1 MIKRNKVLI
10 TGGAGFIGSNLVEEL
25 LKKNYEITVLD
36 NFSTGHLSNVSEF
49 KNKITIIKGDIRD
62 YSLVEKH
69 LSDKN
74 IVFHLA
80 AMVSVPESVKFPKE
94 CEDININATKNI
106 LDICLK
112 NDIKFIF
119 ASSAAVYG
127 EDRTEI
133 KTENLQTIPI
143 SPYGWSKLKVEKL
156 CENYSKKGLKYVCYR
171 NFNVYGPKQDFNHPY
186 SAVIP
191 SFISKALINQDLNIF
206 GEGYQTRDFIY
217 VKDIVGAMIVGAE
230 EKING
235 VFNLGCNDIINL
247 RDLASLI
254 IKKTGS
260 SSKIIFKP
268 GRDGDIMHSRASSD
282 KIFNAINWRSK
293 YSFNE
298 GLNYTLNYY
307 TKTNI
312 QKISKDISLLLPVS
326 GVVNFLELLDK
337 IKSLLNLEYK
347 NIVIVND
354 NLLKKSELRKL
365 NLEFGNKIEIISH
378 TIELGEDSTIKTG
391 MLFIQKNYNFK
402 YLVLYDYKNYS
413 VNDIINLIYVLETNK
428 EEICIGV
435 RFFKNSTEINKNKI
449 RDFGF
454 STYLTSFL
462 LNVKLSDVYAKLI
475 VFDSEVFKKIKLLE
489 VEQAFYYELFSQISN
504 NKISFCEVPVLI
516 DKTLTYSQRVGR
528 ILSLLKGITK
538 YKLKKLITS

>member
-36 NFSTGHLSNVSEF
+36 NFSTGHLSNISEF

-69 LSDKN
+69 LIDKN

-106 LDICLK
+106 LNICLK

-133 KTENLQTIPI
+133 KTEDLPTIPI

-156 CENYSKKGLKYVCYR
+156 SEEYSKKGLKYVCYR

-191 SFISKALINQDLNIF
+191 SFISKALNNQDLNIF

-230 EKING
+230 EKICG

-247 RDLASLI
+247 RDLATLI

-260 SSKIIFKP
+260 NSKIIYKP
-268 GRDGDIMHSRASSD
+268 GREGDIMHSRASSD
-282 KIFNAINWRSK
+282 KIFNTIKWRSK
-293 YSFNE
+293 YSFND
-298 GLNYTLNYY
+298 GLNYSLNYY

-312 QKISKDISLLLPVS
+312 QKISKDISLILPVS
-326 GVVNFLELLDK
+326 GKVDFLELHNK
-337 IKSLLNLEYK
+337 IKALLTLEYK

-354 NLLKKSELRKL
+354 NVLKKSEFEKL
-365 NLEFGNKIEIISH
+365 ELEFGNKIKIISH
-378 TIELGEDSTIKTG
+378 SIELGEDSTIKSG
-391 MLFIQKNYNFK
+391 ILFIQRRYNFK

-413 VNDIINLIYVLETNK
+413 VNDVINLIYVLETNQDK
-428 EEICIGV
+428 ISIGV

-454 STYLTSFL
+454 STYLTRFL

-475 VFDSEVFKKIKLLE
+475 VFDNEAFKKINLVD
-489 VEQAFYYELFSQISN
+489 VEQDFYYELFSQISN
-504 NKISFCEVPVLI
+504 QNISFCEVPVLI

-528 ILSLLKGITK
+528 ILNLSKQLIK
-538 YKLKKLITS
+538 YKFKTLI